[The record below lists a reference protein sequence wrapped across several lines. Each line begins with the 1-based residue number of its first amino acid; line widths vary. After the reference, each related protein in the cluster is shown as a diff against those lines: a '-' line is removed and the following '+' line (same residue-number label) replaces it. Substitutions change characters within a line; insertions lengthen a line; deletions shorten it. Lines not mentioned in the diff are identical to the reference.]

1 MSMRICWMS
10 GRVAQDIQ
18 SLDRQALDIT
28 ISNAGMMSSFTN
40 VITLSR
46 EQTGILA
53 SLRDSMDTLAHS
65 VEAVVQSAE
74 VTRDG
79 VDNMHA
85 LAQRGDALLGET
97 TARLGALARSA
108 DSLSDRFREVVRQT
122 REIEGILGLIQ
133 QVAMQ
138 TNLLSL
144 NAAVEAARA
153 GEQGRGF
160 GVVADEVRKL
170 AARTDEATVQIRAMI
185 SAISAS
191 TAEAGGFLETVLT
204 DIQAGVEHARE
215 AGQALD
221 DISQHSS
228 RTLEA
233 SGQMTEAAHT
243 QSGLSQEIGRDIASL
258 SESARQSVEWV
269 GKSNVDLR
277 LVQGQIGTLKRGTA
291 QLLPGRPELEVLS
304 TCAEEMRA
312 CNILIK
318 NADRY
323 DEIQPVVE
331 RIGEVDQIMDAT
343 WARYRGR
350 KPDSAAQERF
360 AEALQAYRVIRSEI
374 LDLARRGQFD
384 AVRDKITT
392 QGRPAYGA
400 IKQAL
405 TALEA
410 GDAAKKRSGRR
421 LLSLRGGATG

>member
-1 MSMRICWMS
+1 MSMRIRWMS

-28 ISNAGMMSSFTN
+28 VNNASMMSSFTN
-40 VITLSR
+40 VVTLSR

-53 SLRDSMDTLAHS
+53 GLRASMDALARS
-65 VEAVVQSAE
+65 VETVVQSAE

-79 VDNMHA
+79 VDSMHA
-85 LAQRGDALLGET
+85 LARRGDELLGQT
-97 TARLGALARSA
+97 TARLAALARSA
-108 DSLSDRFREVVRQT
+108 DSLSDRFREVVRRTQ
-122 REIEGILGLIQ
+122 EIEGILGLIQ
-133 QVAMQ
+133 HVAMQ

-170 AARTDEATVQIRAMI
+170 AARTDEATVQIREMI

-191 TAEAGGFLETVLT
+191 TAEAGGFLDTVLT
-204 DIQAGVEHARE
+204 DIQAGVDHAQE
-215 AGQALD
+215 AGQALT

-233 SGQMTEAAHT
+233 SGQMTEAART
-243 QSGLSQEIGRDIASL
+243 QSGLSHRIGQDIESL
-258 SESARQSVEWV
+258 SASARQSVEWV

-277 LVQGQIGTLKRGTA
+277 LVQGRIGQLKRGTA
-291 QLLPGRPELEVLS
+291 QLLPGRRELDVLT

-318 NADRY
+318 NADSHE
-323 DEIQPVVE
+323 EIKPVIE
-331 RIGEVDQIMDAT
+331 RIGEIDQLMDET
-343 WARYRGR
+343 WARYLRRSGD
-350 KPDSAAQERF
+350 PAARERF
-360 AEALQAYRVIRSEI
+360 AEALRNYRVVRGEI
-374 LDLARRGQFD
+374 LDLARRGRFE
-384 AVRDKITT
+384 AVREKITA

-405 TALEA
+405 TGLEEA
-410 GDAAKKRSGRR
+410 ERGGRKTRGRR
-421 LLSLRGGATG
+421 PAAGVHALK

>member
-1 MSMRICWMS
+1 MSMRIRWMS

-28 ISNAGMMSSFTN
+28 VNNASMMSSFTN
-40 VITLSR
+40 VVALSR

-53 SLRDSMDTLAHS
+53 GLRESMDALAHS
-65 VEAVVQSAE
+65 VETVVQSAE
-74 VTRDG
+74 ITRDG

-85 LAQRGDALLGET
+85 LARRGDVLLGET

-122 REIEGILGLIQ
+122 QEIEGILGLIRH
-133 QVAMQ
+133 VAMQ

-170 AARTDEATVQIRAMI
+170 AARTDEATVQIREMI

-191 TAEAGGFLETVLT
+191 TAEAGGFLETVLA
-204 DIQAGVEHARE
+204 DIQAGVGHARE
-215 AGQALD
+215 AGQALN

-233 SGQMTEAAHT
+233 SDQMTEAART
-243 QSGLSQEIGRDIASL
+243 QSGLSRRIGEDIESL
-258 SESARQSVEWV
+258 SASARQSVEWV

-277 LVQGQIGTLKRGTA
+277 LVQGQIGLLKRGTA

-318 NADRY
+318 NADDY
-323 DEIQPVVE
+323 EEIEPVVE
-331 RIGEVDQIMDAT
+331 RIGEIDRIMDET
-343 WARYRGR
+343 WVRYRR
-350 KPDSAAQERF
+350 RAQDLAAQERF
-360 AEALQAYRVIRSEI
+360 SAAVRAYRAIRGEI
-374 LDLARRGQFD
+374 LDLARRGRFD
-384 AVRDKITT
+384 AVRDKITA

-405 TALEA
+405 AGLEA
-410 GDAAKKRSGRR
+410 GDGKRSGHG
-421 LLSLRGGATG
+421 LPMHGGVSG

>member
-1 MSMRICWMS
+1 MSMRIRWMS

-28 ISNAGMMSSFTN
+28 ISNASMMSSFTN

-53 SLRDSMDTLAHS
+53 RLRGSMDTLAHS
-65 VEAVVQSAE
+65 VETVVQSAE

-85 LAQRGDALLGET
+85 LAHRGDELLDET

-108 DSLSDRFREVVRQT
+108 DSLSDRFREVVRRTQ
-122 REIEGILGLIQ
+122 EIEGILGLIQ
-133 QVAMQ
+133 HVAMQ

-160 GVVADEVRKL
+160 GVVAEEVRKL
-170 AARTDEATVQIRAMI
+170 AARTDEATVQIRSMI

-215 AGQALD
+215 AGQALN

-233 SGQMTEAAHT
+233 SDQMTEAART
-243 QSGLSQEIGRDIASL
+243 QSGLSQQIGQDIASL
-258 SESARQSVEWV
+258 SASARQSVEWV

-277 LVQGQIGTLKRGTA
+277 LVQGQIGLLKRGTA

-318 NADRY
+318 NADDY
-323 DEIQPVVE
+323 AEIQPVVE
-331 RIGEVDQIMDAT
+331 RIGEVDQIMDET
-343 WARYRGR
+343 WARYQRR
-350 KPDSAAQERF
+350 ARNLAAQEHF
-360 AEALQAYRVIRSEI
+360 VAAVQAYRAIRSDI
-374 LDLARRGQFD
+374 LDLARRGHFD

-405 TALEA
+405 TELEA
-410 GDAAKKRSGRR
+410 GDVAKSSGRR
-421 LLSLRGGATG
+421 LLSSQSGTTG